1 MACVSL
7 SSESSLTLLRARL
20 MTLSGFMK
28 DLGFLSSL
36 WPLLFE
42 LPVLLAWSSA
52 LWDSVDRIERPPWF
66 RVGEKDGMKPKG
78 LEPFGG
84 SDGGSMSVQTISLED
99 WGGD

>member
-36 WPLLFE
+36 WPWLFE
-42 LPVLLAWSSA
+42 LPAVLTWSSA
-52 LWDSVDRIERPPWF
+52 LWLWDSVDRVERPPWF
-66 RVGEKDGMKPKG
+66 RGGEKEGIKPKG

-84 SDGGSMSVQTISLED
+84 SDGYG
-99 WGGD
+99 